1 MTVDAIINGVVID
14 HIKAGQGMEI
24 YHFLEL
30 NRLDCPIAIIKN
42 ASSRRMVRKDIIKID
57 TEDTL
62 DLSALGYIDS
72 DLTINIIK
80 DGKNIAKYHPEL
92 PLKIVDIVPC
102 KKPRCITSTEQEL
115 PHIFRLTDKENGT
128 YRCIY
133 CDSRAK

>member
-102 KKPRCITSTEQEL
+102 KNPRCITSTEQEL
-115 PHIFRLTDKENGT
+115 PHVFRLTDREKGT